1 MKTTF
6 LVAGLIWLFACA
18 EVQPVPVQLQ
28 TPVSPPSSQG
38 AASPPG
44 ERVTIALIGT
54 SDLHGYVEPRL
65 LSVKGSDGQKHTV
78 RRGGLALLGGYLAN
92 IRAHTP
98 TLLVD
103 GGDMFQG
110 TMVSNLGEGRA
121 VVEAYNTLGYQA
133 AAVGNHEFDFGP
145 VGPRAVPSESGED
158 DPNGALKAR
167 AAEAHFPFL
176 SSNLLDKKTGQ
187 PVTWPNVFPS
197 TRVEIKGVPIGIIGA
212 LTEDTPLTTNIL
224 NLRDVTVAPV
234 VPAVRAQAAAL
245 RASGVAAVIL
255 TIHEG
260 ANCSAFD
267 DPRDIRPCENKDE
280 RILSIVRQ
288 LDGAVDAVVAGHS
301 HAGVAHF
308 VGEVP
313 VIQAFSYG
321 LSFGRVDL
329 TFKKQGGAWQIE
341 RNQTHIF
348 PPAELC
354 EVAVPPLGALPAGA
368 ASSLAESSPPP
379 NASTPG
385 AGAVPAP
392 RPQASRPASAR
403 CDARVLEGTDL
414 RPAEYDG
421 RPVVASAAIEA
432 VLRPHLDLA
441 TTRANM
447 PLGVTLADRVRR
459 NFRNE
464 SALAQLMADLIRSG
478 ASRVVG
484 RPVDIAVQNG
494 GGIRNDL
501 PAGPLNYVQVFE
513 VQPFDNRLAV
523 VRLSGTE
530 LIEIFRRN
538 YASSHGVLVP
548 SGIRTEGRCVDHQLQ
563 LTIRRE
569 NGELLDP
576 RRTYT
581 VAMSDFLAS
590 GGDNVGPS
598 APEHSVPGQPPSKES
613 RITFY
618 DDVLLRD
625 LIVEELQ
632 RYRGPLLSGQLQP
645 LRLGLPSPR
654 PVDCAALPAPTQG
667 QAAASSA
674 DTH

>member
-1 MKTTF
+1 MKTTC
-6 LVAGLIWLFACA
+6 LVAGLALLAACA
-18 EVQPVPVQLQ
+18 ETQPVPSQA
-28 TPVSPPSSQG
+28 PVSATPAPR
-38 AASPPG
+38 PV
-44 ERVTIALIGT
+44 ERVTIALLGT
-54 SDLHGYVEPRL
+54 SDLHGYVEART

-92 IRAHTP
+92 IRRHMP
-98 TLLVD
+98 TLLLD

-121 VVEAYNTLGYQA
+121 VVDAYNTLGYQA
-133 AAVGNHEFDFGP
+133 AALGNHEFDFGP
-145 VGPRAVPSESGED
+145 AGPRAVPSETGED

-167 AAEAHFPFL
+167 AVDAHFPFL

-197 TRVEIKGVPIGIIGA
+197 TKVVINGVPIGIVGA
-212 LTEDTPLTTNIL
+212 VTEDTPLTTNIL

-234 VPAVRAQAAAL
+234 VPAVRAQAEAL
-245 RASGVAAVIL
+245 RQQGVAAVIL

-260 ANCSAFD
+260 ANCSSFD

-288 LDGAVDAVVAGHS
+288 LNGAVDAVVAGHS

-308 VGEVP
+308 VGDVP
-313 VIQAFSYG
+313 IIQAFSYG

-329 TFKKQGGAWQIE
+329 TFSKQSGAWQLE
-341 RNQTHIF
+341 RGQSRMY

-354 EVAVPPLGALPAGA
+354 EVAVPPQGAAAGA
-368 ASSLAESSPPP
+368 ATGAPSSLAESAPPP
-379 NASTPG
+379 STAA
-385 AGAVPAP
+385 AGAPGSAEPP
-392 RPQASRPASAR
+392 RLPASRPPSAR

-414 RPAEYDG
+414 KPAEYDG
-421 RPVVASAAIEA
+421 QPVVPSAEIEA
-432 VLRPHLDLA
+432 VLKPHLDRA
-441 TTRANM
+441 YARANTA
-447 PLGVTLADRVRR
+447 LGVTLGDRVRR

-464 SALAQLMADLIRSG
+464 SPLAQLMADLIRSG

-484 RPVDIAVQNG
+484 KPVDVALQNG

-523 VRLSGTE
+523 VRLTGAE
-530 LIEIFRRN
+530 LVEIFRRN

-548 SGIRTEGRCVDHQLQ
+548 SGVKMEGRCVDRQLQ

-569 NGELLDP
+569 NGEPIDP
-576 RRTYT
+576 KRTYL

-590 GGDNVGPS
+590 GGDSVGPS
-598 APEHSVPGQPPSKES
+598 SPVPTVPGQPPKV
-613 RITFY
+613 TFF

-632 RYRGPLLSGQLQP
+632 RYHGPLLSGQLQP
-645 LRLGLPSPR
+645 LRLGLPAPR
-654 PVDCAALPAPTQG
+654 PVDCAALAG
-667 QAAASSA
+667 QTPPAAAAAAGKSPVS
-674 DTH
+674 H

>member
-1 MKTTF
+1 MQ
-6 LVAGLIWLFACA
+6 
-18 EVQPVPVQLQ
+18 QPQNP
-28 TPVSPPSSQG
+28 PPS
-38 AASPPG
+38 

-54 SDLHGYVEPRL
+54 SDLHGYVEPRV
-65 LSVKGSDGQKHTV
+65 LSVKGSDGQKHAV

-92 IRAHTP
+92 IRTHMP

-110 TMVSNLGEGRA
+110 TMVSNLGEGKA

-133 AAVGNHEFDFGP
+133 AAMGNHEFDFGP
-145 VGPRAVPSESGED
+145 TGPRAVPSESGED
-158 DPNGALKAR
+158 DPTGALKAR

-187 PVTWPNVFPS
+187 PVSWPNVFPS

-224 NLRDVTVAPV
+224 NLRDVTIAPV

-245 RASGVAAVIL
+245 RAAGVAAVIL
-255 TIHEG
+255 AIHEG

-267 DPRDIRPCENKDE
+267 DPRNIGPCENKDG

-288 LDGAVDAVVAGHS
+288 LEGAIDAVVAGHS

-308 VGEVP
+308 VGDVP

-329 TFKKQGGAWQIE
+329 TFKKQGSGWQIE
-341 RNQTHIF
+341 RNQTHIY

-354 EVAVPPLGALPAGA
+354 EVAVPPGALQSGA
-368 ASSLAESSPPP
+368 ASSLAESTPPP
-379 NASTPG
+379 NP
-385 AGAVPAP
+385 AVPSVPSAASAAPP
-392 RPQASRPASAR
+392 RPPAARTPAVR
-403 CDARVLEGTDL
+403 CDARVLEGTEL
-414 RPAEYDG
+414 RPAEYEG

-432 VLRPHLDLA
+432 VLRPHLDRA

-523 VRLSGTE
+523 VRLTGAE

-548 SGIRTEGRCVDHQLQ
+548 SGIRTEGRCIDKKLQ
-563 LTIRRE
+563 VSIRRE

-576 RRTYT
+576 KGTYT

-598 APEHSVPGQPPSKES
+598 SSEHSAAGQAPSKES
-613 RITFY
+613 RVTFY

-654 PVDCAALPAPTQG
+654 PVDCAAPAP
-667 QAAASSA
+667 AAQQSQSA